1 MTPISG
7 RAPGKLVL
15 SGDYIALLGAPAL
28 VLAVNRMAIA
38 TLTTK
43 RAEGWSVR
51 SNVTPLAKFGTLDT
65 LLKSGEQPLIKT
77 VIDALPDRSNLP
89 QHAEISLDTTTF
101 YQNNHKLGIGSSA
114 AILVA
119 LAEVLGHLSQHRF
132 STATLIDLHNSLHG
146 SNGSGLDIVAARLG
160 GLTRFQYRTGMRVTP
175 ASGLHMRFVFTG
187 ASTDTEPMLARFRTL
202 VDNRSYAEIE
212 TWKQLANAVVEAIGD
227 REKFLDH
234 MAKLNQFVL
243 KFDRETGL
251 GIYGEQHLI
260 AHELAEE
267 AGVLYKPCGAGG
279 SDTGVALSSDPRTLD
294 TFEQHVTREGLTT
307 LNLRMENHGANIQL

>member
-1 MTPISG
+1 MTLISG
-7 RAPGKLVL
+7 LAPGKLVL

-43 RAEGWSVR
+43 RAKGWSVR
-51 SNVTPLAKFGTLDT
+51 SNVTPIAKFDTLDA
-65 LLKSGEQPLIKT
+65 LLKSREQPLIQT
-77 VIDALPDRSNLP
+77 VSDALPDRSKLP

-101 YQNNHKLGIGSSA
+101 YQNNQKFGIGSSA

-119 LAEVLGHLSQHRF
+119 LAEMLGHVSRYRF
-132 STATLIDLHNSLHG
+132 STAQLIDLHNSLHG

-160 GLTRFQYRTGMRVTP
+160 GLTRFQNRTGMRVTP
-175 ASGLHMRFVFTG
+175 PPGLQMRFVFTG
-187 ASTDTEPMLARFRTL
+187 ASTDTEPMLARFRAL
-202 VDNRSYAEIE
+202 VDNRSISEIA
-212 TWKQLANAVVEAIGD
+212 TWKQLANTVADSID
-227 REKFLDH
+227 DLEKFLDH
-234 MAKLNQFVL
+234 MAKLNRFVL

-251 GIYGEQHLI
+251 GIYGAQHLI

-307 LNLRMENHGANIQL
+307 LNLTIENHGANIQL